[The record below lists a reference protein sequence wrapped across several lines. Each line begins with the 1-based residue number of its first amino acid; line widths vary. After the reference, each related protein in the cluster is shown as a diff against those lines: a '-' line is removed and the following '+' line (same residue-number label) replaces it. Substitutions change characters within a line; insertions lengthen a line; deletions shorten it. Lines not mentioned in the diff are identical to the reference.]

1 MEVKSSKRVGRPRS
15 FNQDQALNRAMHVFW
30 KKGYEGAS
38 LHDLTA
44 AMGIQPASLYAA
56 FGNKQAV
63 FEQALTRYLAGP
75 AAYMHAALEEPTA
88 YAVAERTL
96 CRTAELLAGRRGRHG
111 CMTIQA
117 ALVGSEET
125 EAIRRKLTRLRLRE
139 QNALRRRFERAKDEG
154 DLPERA
160 DATGLA
166 DFITTVFQGMTVQ
179 AINGAR
185 RQELLRIAKTA
196 LRAWPGRTE
205 RATARHH
212 RSQ

>member
-1 MEVKSSKRVGRPRS
+1 VAESSKRVGRPRT
-15 FNQDQALNRAMHVFW
+15 FNQEQALDRAMHVFW
-30 KKGYEGAS
+30 EKGYEGAS

-88 YAVAERTL
+88 YAVAERIL
-96 CRTAELLAGRRGRHG
+96 YQTAEALAGRRGRHG

-125 EAIRRKLTRLRLRE
+125 REVRRKLTRLRVSE
-139 QNALRRRFERAKDEG
+139 QNALRRRFERAKSEG
-154 DLPERA
+154 DLPEAA
-160 DATGLA
+160 DAAALA
-166 DFITTVFQGMTVQ
+166 GFITAVFQGMTVQ
-179 AINGAR
+179 SINGANR
-185 RQELLRIAKTA
+185 EELLRIAKTA
-196 LRAWPGRTE
+196 LRAWPAFAASPKFG
-205 RATARHH
+205 
-212 RSQ
+212 